1 MMDFLLAVDWS
12 QLVIPGIMTFGGA
25 LLVWYRK
32 KVKEWRHGWA
42 RVLAGLR
49 AIPELQQD
57 VKGIRY
63 FVSPNGG
70 GSLMDS
76 ARRMEAAITTLSD
89 TLVLLSDTVIAENDT
104 DEHVA
109 RFHCSAEG
117 SNVYVNQAYA
127 RWIGVGKADLLGWGF
142 LNVVH
147 PEDVDGVES
156 HWEQCRKERRQYKH
170 RHRVITTTG
179 KVLTLDVTCTPIPE
193 TGTVR
198 KWIGYAHIVE
208 TSNVERAD

>member
-32 KVKEWRHGWA
+32 KVKEWRSGWA

-76 ARRMEAAITTLSD
+76 AKRMEIAIGSLTD
-89 TLVLLSDTVIAENDT
+89 TLKLLSDTVIAENDT

-109 RFHCSAEG
+109 RFHCSVTGE
-117 SNVYVNQAYA
+117 NVYVNQTYA
-127 RWIGVGKADLLGWGF
+127 RWLGVGKADLMGWGF
-142 LNVVH
+142 LNMVH
-147 PEDVDGVES
+147 PEDTAKVES
-156 HWEQCRKERRQYKH
+156 HWEQCRLERRQYKH
-170 RHRVITTTG
+170 RHRVITSTG
-179 KVLTLDVTCTPIPE
+179 KVMTLDVTCTPIPE
-193 TGTVR
+193 TGAVR

-208 TSNVERAD
+208 GMDVHH